1 MRFFLLL
8 TIFLF
13 GSVLPLAAQTEN
25 DSAAGFFKR
34 GTQSAQRGD
43 YGAAFDF
50 YRKALEI
57 TENSGQTST
66 QFRAKIHYNLGVCLF
81 QTNEKAKSVAE
92 FSRAVELDKSYA
104 AAFYALG
111 LAQSEL
117 ENYAAAKTAF
127 LRVLEITGERKGE
140 AWFDLAFVYLAE
152 KDFDRAAES
161 FSQAVRLGS
170 RDAPMAHNNLGVI
183 FALKHDFTAA
193 EKEFKTAWKASRENL
208 ILAKNNLNFI
218 RQYQQ
223 NKNQALLAE
232 IVFGAKNLSNEVN
245 N

>member
-1 MRFFLLL
+1 
-8 TIFLF
+8 LF

-127 LRVLEITGERKGE
+127 LRVLEITGECGSGE
-140 AWFDLAFVYLAE
+140 AWFELAFVFITE
-152 KDFDRAAES
+152 KDFDQAAAS
-161 FSQAVRLGS
+161 FAKAVRFNS
-170 RDAPMAHNNLGVI
+170 RDAPLAHNNLGVI
-183 FALKHDFTAA
+183 FALKHDFAAA
-193 EKEFKTAWKASRENL
+193 EKEFKMAWKASREKL

-223 NKNQALLAE
+223 NKNQMLLAE
-232 IVFGAKNLSNEVN
+232 IVFGAKNLSNGGN
-245 N
+245 KN